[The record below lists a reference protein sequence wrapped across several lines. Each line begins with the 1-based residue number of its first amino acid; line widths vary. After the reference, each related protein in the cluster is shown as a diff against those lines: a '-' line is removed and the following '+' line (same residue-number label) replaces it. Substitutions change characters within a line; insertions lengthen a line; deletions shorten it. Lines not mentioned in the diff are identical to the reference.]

1 MIDGSWYT
9 INENYVWH
17 IVTEF
22 KGVYEDPAVYNTFN
36 TAGWP
41 D

>member
-17 IVTEF
+17 VVKEF
-22 KGVYEDPAVYNTFN
+22 IGEVEDPGFEFYETVDF
-36 TAGWP
+36 P